1 MPGLDVRPIMDETP
15 IMRPQRWRRMW
26 GATARMALN
35 TPVRLVS
42 MVSLHWAA
50 PMVQMDPRVEMP
62 ALATRMST
70 EPSSA
75 RACSTK
81 PTVASRSRTSVTDD
95 TQRRPCSSTSRTVSA
110 RSSAVP
116 SG

>member
-1 MPGLDVRPIMDETP
+1 MDEMP
-15 IMRPQRWRRMW
+15 MMRPHRCRRMW

-42 MVSLHWAA
+42 MVSLHCTAS
-50 PMVQMDPRVEMP
+50 MVQIDPRVDTP

-75 RACSTK
+75 RASATK
-81 PTVASRSRTSVTDD
+81 ARVASRSRTSD
-95 TQRRPCSSTSRTVSA
+95 TAETHRRPCTSTRRTVSA
-110 RSSAVP
+110 RSSSVD